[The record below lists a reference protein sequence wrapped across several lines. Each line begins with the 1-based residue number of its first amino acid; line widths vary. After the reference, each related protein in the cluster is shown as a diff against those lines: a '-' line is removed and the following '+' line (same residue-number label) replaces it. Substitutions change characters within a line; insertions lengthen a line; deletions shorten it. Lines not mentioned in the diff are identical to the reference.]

1 MAAPKGNQY
10 AIGNPGGGRPT
21 KFKEEYIELAY
32 NYALLGAIDK
42 DLARMFDVSETTI
55 NAWKKEHE
63 EFSEALKKGK
73 YEADAQVA
81 RSLFKRAM
89 GYTYKELK
97 EEESEHGIKNTVTTK
112 EVAPDTTAQIFWL
125 KNRQPA
131 MWRDKQEIDN
141 TSSDGSMSPARTVRE
156 LSDEELERIA
166 SESE

>member
-1 MAAPKGNQY
+1 MKQN
-10 AIGNPGGGRPT
+10 GRPT

-32 NYALLGAIDK
+32 NYCLLGATDQ
-42 DLARMFDVSETTI
+42 DLAKFFEVEERTI
-55 NAWKKEHE
+55 NNWKHDFP
-63 EFSEALKKGK
+63 EFFQSIKKGK
-73 YEADAQVA
+73 VDADALVA

-89 GYTYKELK
+89 GYTCKELK

-131 MWRDKQEIDN
+131 MWRDKQEVDN
-141 TSSDGSMSPARTVRE
+141 ISSDGSMSPTKNVRE

>member
-1 MAAPKGNQY
+1 MKQN
-10 AIGNPGGGRPT
+10 GRPT

-32 NYALLGAIDK
+32 NYCLLGATDQ
-42 DLARMFDVSETTI
+42 DLAKFFEVEERTI
-55 NAWKKEHE
+55 NNWKHDYP
-63 EFSEALKKGK
+63 EFFQSIKKGK
-73 YEADAQVA
+73 VDADALVA

-97 EEESEHGIKNTVTTK
+97 EEESENGIKNTTTTK

-131 MWRDKQEIDN
+131 MWRDKQEVDN
-141 TSSDGSMSPARTVRE
+141 ISSDGSMSPTRTVRE

>member
-1 MAAPKGNQY
+1 MKQN
-10 AIGNPGGGRPT
+10 GRPT

-32 NYALLGAIDK
+32 NYCLLGATDQ
-42 DLARMFDVSETTI
+42 DLAKFFEVEERTI
-55 NAWKKEHE
+55 NNWKHDFP
-63 EFSEALKKGK
+63 EFFQSIKKGK
-73 YEADAQVA
+73 VDADALVA

-97 EEESEHGIKNTVTTK
+97 EEESEQGIKNTTTTK

-131 MWRDKQEIDN
+131 MWRDKQEVDN
-141 TSSDGSMSPARTVRE
+141 ISSDGSMSPARTVRE